1 MENMQEHNG
10 AGMIKF
16 AGIEDNNGLKPYNQK
31 EDIGELPDNMHII
44 RSHYIMTPKG
54 FDITDIKIPV
64 IRSNDKY
71 LAVYDNREFEV
82 CEREVVN
89 RIYN

>member
-1 MENMQEHNG
+1 MENIQEHNG
-10 AGMIKF
+10 AGIIKF

-54 FDITDIKIPV
+54 FEITDIKIPV
-64 IRSNDKY
+64 ILSNGKY

-82 CEREVVN
+82 GEREVVN
-89 RIYN
+89 RI